1 MSIVNQFNSTSLSF
15 FDMIVNDV
23 SNLKFNCIRDYIIS
37 CKKNNE
43 PSLIE
48 KFIINILPYYENI
61 KNKNEEFLQSDE
73 LGNIFNNNINLNQYL
88 NNDEKISMT
97 FLYLDL
103 LCNMSI
109 EYLKINKLLKTY

>member
-1 MSIVNQFNSTSLSF
+1 MSIVDQFNSTSLSF

-23 SNLKFNCIRDYIIS
+23 SSIKFSYIRDYIIS
-37 CKKNNE
+37 CKSNNE
-43 PSLIE
+43 KNLIE

-61 KNKNEEFLQSDE
+61 KNKNKQFLQSNE
-73 LGNIFNNNINLNQYL
+73 LKNIFNNNINFNHYL
-88 NNDEKISMT
+88 DNEDKISMT

-109 EYLKINKLLKTY
+109 EYLKVNNICIKS